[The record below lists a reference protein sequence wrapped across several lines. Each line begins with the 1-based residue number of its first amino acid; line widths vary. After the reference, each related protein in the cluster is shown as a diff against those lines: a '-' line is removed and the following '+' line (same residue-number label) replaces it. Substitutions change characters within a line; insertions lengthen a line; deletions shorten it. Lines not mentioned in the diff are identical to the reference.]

1 MREYSR
7 QLMLFTEASLA
18 DDSPSVWLV
27 TKKERTMPVTCGQN
41 FRGWSETLNRVGL
54 SLKTYLASSV
64 SRLMTFAPIWSI
76 KATKSGFGIL
86 KLRVSELNTEENAS
100 FCGALQMLIATEA
113 RQAKNVTR

>member
-1 MREYSR
+1 MRGYSR
-7 QLMLFTEASLA
+7 QLMLFTEASLV
-18 DDSPSVWLV
+18 SPSAWQV
-27 TKKERTMPVTCGQN
+27 TKKGRTMPVTSGRN
-41 FRGWSETLNRVGL
+41 FRDWSETLDHVGL
-54 SLKTYLASSV
+54 LLKTYLEYSV
-64 SRLMTFAPIWSI
+64 SQLMTFAPIWSI